1 MLKTNHLVIATI
13 VAMGLWACAEK
24 GKSTKPKAAKKI
36 SKATAQKVSA
46 AQPAVEKT
54 SAKPASRPSSRP
66 ANSQLPPGHPPAANK
81 GLPPGHPPAANK
93 GLPPGH
99 PPSTGSAN
107 PAGAAPH
114 GGSIQNVQAP
124 GVIKGRIELTE
135 ELRSRVKPGT
145 TLFVSVRR
153 FAGPNQRGM
162 IMAAKKIPVGGASQ
176 FPLDFTVTQ
185 RDVMM
190 GNTRLAGPVTLSA
203 RIDQDGDAISKQ
215 AGDIEG
221 EHKGALE
228 VGKGRATILLN
239 ALRQ

>member
-1 MLKTNHLVIATI
+1 
-13 VAMGLWACAEK
+13 MG
-24 GKSTKPKAAKKI
+24 
-36 SKATAQKVSA
+36 
-46 AQPAVEKT
+46 
-54 SAKPASRPSSRP
+54 
-66 ANSQLPPGHPPAANK
+66 
-81 GLPPGHPPAANK
+81 
-93 GLPPGH
+93 
-99 PPSTGSAN
+99 
-107 PAGAAPH
+107 AP
-114 GGSIQNVQAP
+114 QNVQAP

-176 FPLDFTVTQ
+176 FLWITVTQ

-190 GNTRLAGPVTLSA
+190 GNTRLAVPVTLSA

-221 EHKGALE
+221 EQ
-228 VGKGRATILLN
+228 RRT
-239 ALRQ
+239 